1 MFSFKQLEAL
11 YWIAQLG
18 GFAAAARK
26 LNTTQSAVS
35 KRIRELES
43 VIDAPM
49 FERDRRQ
56 ARLSEKGE
64 EMLLVARRMLEQR
77 DAAMEQLSQ
86 PETITR
92 RVRVGVT
99 ELTAMT
105 WLPRLVQRV
114 HRQYPKVV
122 IEAEVDLSV
131 NLRDKMLA
139 DEIDL
144 VIVPD
149 VFSEARFSIEPMG
162 AVENAWMARPGLLP
176 SGRVLRVN
184 DLAAHPILTQSGLS
198 GTGLIY
204 QRWFKSISVAPGN
217 SITSNSLVALIGLT
231 VSGMGV
237 SYLPRHC
244 LASLIERGVLE
255 VIETSPAL
263 PEVQYVALY
272 RGERKSGLISA
283 IVQLAQESCDF
294 SLLFQTDVSE
304 GQLGAKA
311 RSNADLFR

>member
-1 MFSFKQLEAL
+1 MFSFKQIEAL

-26 LNTTQSAVS
+26 LNTTQSAIS

-43 VIDAPM
+43 VIATPM

-86 PETITR
+86 PHAIAR
-92 RVRVGVT
+92 SVRVGVT

-105 WLPRLVQRV
+105 WLPRMVQLV
-114 HRQYPKVV
+114 HRRYPKVV
-122 IEAEVDLSV
+122 IEPEVDMSV

-144 VIVPD
+144 IIVPD
-149 VFSEARFSIEPMG
+149 AFAEARFSIKPMG

-176 SGRVLRVN
+176 SGRVMRVHE
-184 DLAAHPILTQSGLS
+184 LAAHTILSQGGLS

-204 QRWFKSISVAPGN
+204 QRWFKSISVTPGN

-237 SYLPRHC
+237 SYLPRRC
-244 LASLIERGVLE
+244 MASLIDRGALE

-263 PEVQYVALY
+263 PEVRYVALY
-272 RGERKSGLISA
+272 RGERKSVLIPS
-283 IVQLAQESCDF
+283 IVMLAQESCDF
-294 SLLFQTDVSE
+294 SQLFQSE
-304 GQLGAKA
+304 VAEGRPGSNT
-311 RSNADLFR
+311 RSSADLFR

>member
-1 MFSFKQLEAL
+1 MFSFKQIEAL

-18 GFAAAARK
+18 GFAAAANK
-26 LNTTQSAVS
+26 LNTTQSAIS

-49 FERDRRQ
+49 FERNRRQ

-86 PETITR
+86 PEAIVR

-149 VFSEARFSIEPMG
+149 VFDEPQLSIKLVG
-162 AVENAWMARPGLLP
+162 TVENAWMARPGLLP
-176 SGRVLRVN
+176 TGRVLGMN
-184 DLAAHPILTQSGLS
+184 ELAAHTILTQGGLS
-198 GTGLIY
+198 GTGLIC
-204 QRWFKSISVAPGN
+204 QRWFKSISVTPGN
-217 SITSNSLVALIGLT
+217 AITSNSLVALIGLT
-231 VSGMGV
+231 ASGMGV
-237 SYLPRHC
+237 SYLPRRC
-244 LASLIERGVLE
+244 MASLIDRGVLE
-255 VIETSPAL
+255 VIETSPEL
-263 PEVQYVALY
+263 PEVNYVALY
-272 RGERKSGLISA
+272 RAERKSVLIAST
-283 IVQLAQESCDF
+283 VQLAQESCDF
-294 SLLFQTDVSE
+294 SQLFQTEAEE
-304 GQLGAKA
+304 GQPDSQA